1 MTYVKPSESRPIRTV
16 WNESVQKW
24 YFVIAD
30 IVRVF
35 TNSPN
40 PRAYIKKRRK
50 YDEQFSQKWSQIVI
64 PLSLETTGGRQP
76 FNCADAQG
84 LLMIIQSITSQKAVP
99 FQLWLAKMESVRLN
113 EKENSELLT
122 ERTKKL
128 YIKKGYHPYQWIEKK
143 MHRIV
148 IRKELTEKLKSQAE
162 KEQKEYAFLKAEI
175 ANATFGITLSEY
187 KKIKGLQCQNLRDL
201 NTDLDLIFRLL
212 GEAST
217 LEILANIDIKEFLQ
231 NMKASKVRDYI
242 VADACKQPEQK

>member
-1 MTYVKPSESRPIRTV
+1 MTYVKPSKSRPIRTV

-50 YDEQFSQKWSQIVI
+50 YDEQFSLKWGQIVVR
-64 PLSLETTGGRQP
+64 LSLETNGGRQP

-99 FQLWLAKMESVRLN
+99 FQIWLAKVESVRLN

-128 YIKKGYHPYQWIEKK
+128 YVKKGYHPYQWIEKK

-148 IRKELTEKLKSQAE
+148 IRKRLTEELKSQAE

-175 ANATFGITLSEY
+175 ANATLGITLSEY
-187 KKIKGLQCQNLRDL
+187 KKIKGLQCQNLQDL

-217 LEILANIDIKEFLQ
+217 LEVLANIDIKEFQQ
-231 NMKASKVRDYI
+231 NKKAIKVRGEI
-242 VADACKQPEQK
+242 VGDAWRQPEQK